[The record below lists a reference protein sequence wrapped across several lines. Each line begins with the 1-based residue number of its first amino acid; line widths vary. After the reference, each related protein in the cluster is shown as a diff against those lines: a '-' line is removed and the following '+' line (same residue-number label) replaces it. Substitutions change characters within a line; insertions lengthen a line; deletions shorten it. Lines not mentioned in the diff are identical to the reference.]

1 MFLNLEA
8 WNLDQLDKKPVR
20 KIFPD
25 SQQQQQFFSGGNVLM
40 SYFKN
45 APSPSPAKRL
55 ALQSFLA
62 TEIGNP
68 EWICGIKRKMPVD
81 LLSALGIGWFG

>member
-1 MFLNLEA
+1 M
-8 WNLDQLDKKPVR
+8 
-20 KIFPD
+20 
-25 SQQQQQFFSGGNVLM
+25 LM

-62 TEIGNP
+62 TEKDGNP
-68 EWICGIKRKMPVD
+68 EWRLAEPKDKMPVD
-81 LLSALGIGWFG
+81 LWIARWGWVGSVELYKKNMK